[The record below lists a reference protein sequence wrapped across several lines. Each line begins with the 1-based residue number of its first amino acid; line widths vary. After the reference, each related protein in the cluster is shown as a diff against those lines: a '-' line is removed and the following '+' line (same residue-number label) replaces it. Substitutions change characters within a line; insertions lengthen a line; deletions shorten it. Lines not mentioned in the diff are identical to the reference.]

1 MLQYK
6 NTKKGGNALKNYIIL
21 LIAVII
27 IFAGIVL
34 FTGFLGNQFGK
45 TVELIV
51 LIALAIVL
59 LFLYIKSKRS

>member
-1 MLQYK
+1 M
-6 NTKKGGNALKNYIIL
+6 KNYLIL
-21 LIAVII
+21 FAAVIL

-51 LIALAIVL
+51 LGIVAVVL
-59 LFLYIKSKRS
+59 LVLYIKSKRS